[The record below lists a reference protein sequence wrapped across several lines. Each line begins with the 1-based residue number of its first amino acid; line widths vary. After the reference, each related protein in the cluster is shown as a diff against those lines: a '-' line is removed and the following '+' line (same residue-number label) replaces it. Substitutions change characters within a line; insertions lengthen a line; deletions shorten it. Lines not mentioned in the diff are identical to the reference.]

1 MQLYEKLRML
11 MTSFKQNLNF
21 TDANLSQKWEKIMI
35 EQELGFNQDILKSNL
50 AYALSHLKQC
60 SQLSRPFE
68 YLFTIN

>member
-1 MQLYEKLRML
+1 MM
-11 MTSFKQNLNF
+11 
-21 TDANLSQKWEKIMI
+21 